1 MNKFIGHIDTLLNYD
16 QDKSYDFFT
25 NNDNFHVDLVKM
37 KKAGI
42 KLAVFAVY
50 VESKYKPF
58 WALERTL
65 ELIDRF
71 HNLIESSQ
79 ELQLIKDLEDIESL
93 LENDKIGA
101 LLAIEGG
108 EGIFS
113 ESALRILYRLDVRM
127 IALTWNQ
134 RNQLADGI
142 GELET
147 NGGLTTLGKKILS
160 AMEELGIIL
169 DVSHLAP
176 AGFWDIVKIAK
187 KPFLASHSNVLNVC
201 NNKRNLDDEQL
212 KAIAEN
218 KGLIGL
224 NFAPAFLVKDKKAD
238 ISDVIK
244 HIDYI
249 RDLVGI
255 ENIVLGTDYDG
266 IDNTPKGLEDLGKLD
281 NLKEELLRR
290 NYSLQEIEQIFILNW
305 LNFFRRIW
313 G

>member
-1 MNKFIGHIDTLLNYD
+1 
-16 QDKSYDFFT
+16 
-25 NNDNFHVDLVKM
+25 
-37 KKAGI
+37 
-42 KLAVFAVY
+42 
-50 VESKYKPF
+50 
-58 WALERTL
+58 TL

-238 ISDVIK
+238 ISDVIR

>member
-169 DVSHLAP
+169 DVSHLACRFL
-176 AGFWDIVKIAK
+176 GYSKNSQNLSGL
-187 KPFLASHSNVLNVC
+187 PFQC
-201 NNKRNLDDEQL
+201 
-212 KAIAEN
+212 
-218 KGLIGL
+218 
-224 NFAPAFLVKDKKAD
+224 P
-238 ISDVIK
+238 
-244 HIDYI
+244 
-249 RDLVGI
+249 
-255 ENIVLGTDYDG
+255 
-266 IDNTPKGLEDLGKLD
+266 
-281 NLKEELLRR
+281 
-290 NYSLQEIEQIFILNW
+290 
-305 LNFFRRIW
+305 
-313 G
+313 

>member
-212 KAIAEN
+212 KAITEN

-238 ISDVIK
+238 ISDVIR

>member
-101 LLAIEGG
+101 
-108 EGIFS
+108 
-113 ESALRILYRLDVRM
+113 
-127 IALTWNQ
+127 
-134 RNQLADGI
+134 
-142 GELET
+142 
-147 NGGLTTLGKKILS
+147 
-160 AMEELGIIL
+160 
-169 DVSHLAP
+169 
-176 AGFWDIVKIAK
+176 
-187 KPFLASHSNVLNVC
+187 
-201 NNKRNLDDEQL
+201 
-212 KAIAEN
+212 
-218 KGLIGL
+218 
-224 NFAPAFLVKDKKAD
+224 
-238 ISDVIK
+238 
-244 HIDYI
+244 
-249 RDLVGI
+249 
-255 ENIVLGTDYDG
+255 
-266 IDNTPKGLEDLGKLD
+266 
-281 NLKEELLRR
+281 
-290 NYSLQEIEQIFILNW
+290 
-305 LNFFRRIW
+305 
-313 G
+313 

>member
-113 ESALRILYRLDVRM
+113 VSALRILYRLDVRM

-238 ISDVIK
+238 ISDVIR

-255 ENIVLGTDYDG
+255 ENVVLGTDYDG

>member
-113 ESALRILYRLDVRM
+113 VSALRILYRLDVRM

-238 ISDVIK
+238 ISDVIR

>member
-238 ISDVIK
+238 ISDVIR

-255 ENIVLGTDYDG
+255 ENVILGTDYDG

>member
-238 ISDVIK
+238 ISDVIR

>member
-16 QDKSYDFFT
+16 QDKYYDFFT

-238 ISDVIK
+238 ISDVIR

>member
-42 KLAVFAVY
+42 KLVVFAVY

-238 ISDVIK
+238 ISDVIR

>member
-238 ISDVIK
+238 ISDVIR

-255 ENIVLGTDYDG
+255 ENVVLGTDYDG